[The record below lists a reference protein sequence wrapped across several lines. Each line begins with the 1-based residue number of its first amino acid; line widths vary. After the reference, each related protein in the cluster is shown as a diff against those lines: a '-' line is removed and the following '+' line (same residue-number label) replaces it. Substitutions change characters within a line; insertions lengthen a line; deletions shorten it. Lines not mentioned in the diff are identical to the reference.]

1 MKLLSGFLSCG
12 SAPMIMRTDM
22 AIYREQKK
30 AGPMGRHLD

>member
-30 AGPMGRHLD
+30 GRPDGPALD